1 MELNTAKLHR
11 DFIQDI
17 FVQFEPVK
25 EIVKLRITGRVF
37 TAEEIAKSP
46 SLSKEAATRKSA
58 APENP

>member
-11 DFIQDI
+11 DFIHDI

-25 EIVKLRITGRVF
+25 EMVKLRITGRVF

-46 SLSKEAATRKSA
+46 SLSKEAATRKA
-58 APENP
+58 GTGAPP